1 MRDES
6 DRSDAMNMTR
16 RTAVRVKVGGCNLMG
31 AIFAAPRDGEAANGR
46 RS

>member
-16 RTAVRVKVGGCNLMG
+16 RTPARVKICGCNLRG
-31 AIFAAPRDGEAANGR
+31 AVFALLLDGDAAKGV